1 MRFRLALQRATRR
14 AVQIHQRESAALLA
28 RTAMET
34 CIVGLWCLN
43 EPNAV
48 RQPRESE
55 IKVAPTLLNSMSSA
69 GSSLSQ

>member
-34 CIVGLWCLN
+34 CIVGCG
-43 EPNAV
+43 A
-48 RQPRESE
+48 
-55 IKVAPTLLNSMSSA
+55 
-69 GSSLSQ
+69 